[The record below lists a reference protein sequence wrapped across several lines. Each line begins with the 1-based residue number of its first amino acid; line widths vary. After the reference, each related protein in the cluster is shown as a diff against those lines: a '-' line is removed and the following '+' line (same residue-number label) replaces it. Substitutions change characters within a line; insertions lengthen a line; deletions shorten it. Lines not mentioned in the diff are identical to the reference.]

1 MILVVPPNSLLSPYI
16 PPPLSR
22 HSELDTPL
30 CRHKSCGTVKKIS
43 TFQKIHFFL
52 NRIKMIFRP
61 IYINVW
67 FKSTV
72 SHSPPGEPPGFTARH
87 PRTPG
92 NSYHINPAPPG
103 FHTFFEKKVKFP
115 GGGVVHGR
123 FEPHIRTTWD
133 DDLKLWLGCYDDK
146 RKRSTS
152 TLMWSRE

>member
-16 PPPLSR
+16 PPRYLDIPNSTPRYVDIKVVEPWRRSR
-22 HSELDTPL
+22 HF
-30 CRHKSCGTVKKIS
+30 KKFI
-43 TFQKIHFFL
+43 FFL

-123 FEPHIRTTWD
+123 FEPHIITTCD

-152 TLMWSRE
+152 TLMW